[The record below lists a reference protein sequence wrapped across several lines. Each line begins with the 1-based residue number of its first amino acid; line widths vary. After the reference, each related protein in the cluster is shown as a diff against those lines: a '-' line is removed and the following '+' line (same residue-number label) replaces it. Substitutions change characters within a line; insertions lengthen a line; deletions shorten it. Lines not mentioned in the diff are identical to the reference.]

1 MFDPQSPSRGLLST
15 FLVTLGLLLL
25 LVGGALMS
33 PGLIPYAS
41 VAVPS
46 PPAAQPETVTPTTPT
61 HGTPSPSPDAPAY
74 AVPPALLPSFELDE
88 APSVVADPSFDPVDP
103 VPTPTPAPKGYPPT
117 RIVIPAIGLDA
128 PVVTTTWE
136 VVDVGGV
143 QQAVWQV
150 PPMRAAGWHLGS
162 APLGVPGNTV
172 LNGHNTTHGEV
183 FRDLH
188 QVQPGDLILLYSDDL
203 EFTYEVDEVLILPE
217 AGQPLE
223 VRQAN
228 AQYIQPTQ
236 DERVTLVTC
245 HPYGSLRYR
254 LIVIARPIEVLPAEV
269 K

>member
-1 MFDPQSPSRGLLST
+1 
-15 FLVTLGLLLL
+15 
-25 LVGGALMS
+25 
-33 PGLIPYAS
+33 
-41 VAVPS
+41 
-46 PPAAQPETVTPTTPT
+46 
-61 HGTPSPSPDAPAY
+61 
-74 AVPPALLPSFELDE
+74 
-88 APSVVADPSFDPVDP
+88 
-103 VPTPTPAPKGYPPT
+103 
-117 RIVIPAIGLDA
+117 VIPAIGLDA

-150 PPMRAAGWHLGS
+150 PPMRAAGWHQGS

-183 FRDLH
+183 FRDLYR
-188 QVQPGDLILLYSDDL
+188 VQPGDRIFLYSNSRV
-203 EFTYEVDEVLILPE
+203 FVYEVDEVLILPE

-223 VRQAN
+223 VRLAN
-228 AQYIQPTQ
+228 ARYIQPTQ

-254 LIVIARPIEVLPAEV
+254 LIVIAKPIEVVPSEA

>member
-1 MFDPQSPSRGLLST
+1 MFDSQPPSRGLLGT
-15 FLVTLGLLLL
+15 FLVALGLLLL

-33 PGLIPYAS
+33 PGLIPYVF

-46 PPAAQPETVTPTTPT
+46 PPTAQPETVSPMQ
-61 HGTPSPSPDAPAY
+61 GTPSPPPDAPAH
-74 AVPPALLPSFELDE
+74 AVSPAFLPSFESDE
-88 APSVVADPSFDPVDP
+88 ASPVVADPSSDPVDP
-103 VPTPTPAPKGYPPT
+103 PPTPTPAPEGYPPT

-136 VVDVGGV
+136 VVEVGGV
-143 QQAVWQV
+143 QQAVWLV
-150 PPMRAAGWHLGS
+150 PPMRAAGWHQGS

-188 QVQPGDLILLYSDDL
+188 RVQPGDLILLYSNDL
-203 EFTYEVDEVLILPE
+203 EFTYGVTEVLILPE

-228 AQYIQPTQ
+228 ARYIQPTQ

-254 LIVIARPIEVLPAEV
+254 LIVIAKPMEALPMEA

>member
-1 MFDPQSPSRGLLST
+1 MFDSQSSPRGLLST
-15 FLVTLGLLLL
+15 LLVMLGLLLL
-25 LVGGALMS
+25 LAGGAMMN
-33 PGLIPYAS
+33 PGLVPYVSIA
-41 VAVPS
+41 AHPT
-46 PPAAQPETVTPTTPT
+46 AQPEATALFQPASL
-61 HGTPSPSPDAPAY
+61 PSSDPPD
-74 AVPPALLPSFELDE
+74 PPAPPAFLPSFEPDE
-88 APSVVADPSFDPVDP
+88 DLAPVAPPP
-103 VPTPTPAPKGYPPT
+103 PTPTPVPEGYPPT

-150 PPMRAAGWHLGS
+150 PPMRAAGWHQGS

-183 FRDLH
+183 FRDLYR
-188 QVQPGDLILLYSDDL
+188 VQPGDRIFLYSNSRV
-203 EFTYEVDEVLILPE
+203 FVYEVDEVLILPE

-223 VRQAN
+223 VRLAN
-228 AQYIQPTQ
+228 ARYIQPTQ

-254 LIVIARPIEVLPAEV
+254 LIVIAKPIEVVPSEA